1 MENFARFAAQAG
13 RIALEIRVIRAGR
26 DAQCLLGGGNAH
38 IGAVALACPGAAGG
52 QDRILRL
59 PGHREDEIA
68 LRMARTLAQ
77 ALGCAICVSAGIH
90 FDNITREEI
99 TVVEN
104 LADELT
110 EKCLDFLA
118 RS

>member
-1 MENFARFAAQAG
+1 VRHSARFTAQAG
-13 RIALEIRVIRAGR
+13 RIALEVRVIRAGG
-26 DAQCLLGGGNAH
+26 DAQCLLCGGEAH
-38 IGAVALACPGAAGG
+38 IGAVALAWSDGG
-52 QDRILRL
+52 GWRSRLLRL

-77 ALGCAICVSAGIH
+77 SLGRAVCVGAGIH
-90 FDNITREEI
+90 FDDITREEI
-99 TVVEN
+99 AVVEN

-118 RS
+118 P

>member
-1 MENFARFAAQAG
+1 MKNSARFTAQAG
-13 RIALEIRVIRAGR
+13 RITLEARIIRVGA
-26 DAQCLLGGGNAH
+26 DAQCLLCGGDAH
-38 IGAVALACPGAAGG
+38 IGAVALARPGGG
-52 QDRILRL
+52 QSLCL
-59 PGHREDEIA
+59 PGHREGGTA

-77 ALGCAICVSAGIH
+77 SLGRAVCVSAGIH
-90 FDNITREEI
+90 YDGITREEI
-99 TVVEN
+99 ADVEN